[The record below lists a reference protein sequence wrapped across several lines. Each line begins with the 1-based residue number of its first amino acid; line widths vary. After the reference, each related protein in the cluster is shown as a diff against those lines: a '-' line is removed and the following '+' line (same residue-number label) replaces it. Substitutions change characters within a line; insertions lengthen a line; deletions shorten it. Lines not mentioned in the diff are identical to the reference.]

1 MLWARLAIAAT
12 ALVASGCMGD
22 AKPADRRGERA
33 DPPARPPAGWRTVRN
48 DTAGFSVAVPRSWTA
63 RTKAGATVIRSRD
76 RLVAVT
82 VAADRSEFGRNR
94 PPGDYARQ
102 VLERLPGFE
111 GSISPEVR
119 RVPGSPYASGRVEG
133 TGSLSTARRGQAIS
147 VIAFRRPRRVTYS
160 VIVFRNASF
169 RGFDD
174 RAVGRMLRTFRAR
187 PPA

>member
-12 ALVASGCMGD
+12 ALVASGCVGGD
-22 AKPADRRGERA
+22 EPAERLSERA
-33 DPPARPPAGWRTVRN
+33 HPPAKPPAGWRTVRN
-48 DTAGFSVAVPRSWTA
+48 DAAGFSVAVPRSWSA
-63 RTKAGATVIRSRD
+63 RTKGEVTLVRSRD

-82 VAADRSEFGRNR
+82 VVADRSEFGRNR

-111 GSISPEVR
+111 GSISPDVR
-119 RVPGSPYASGRVEG
+119 RVRGSPYPSGHVEG
-133 TGSLSTARRGQAIS
+133 AGTVEGARRGQAIS

-169 RGFDD
+169 PGFDE
-174 RAVGRMLRTFRAR
+174 RAVSRMLRTFRAR